1 MQTPGIYGQ
10 FVSRSR
16 TNCPLIP
23 RTGWLALPR
32 FGGTLLPFEG
42 PMRIPMIPRR
52 DSEAKPRSIP
62 T

>member
-42 PMRIPMIPRR
+42 PM
-52 DSEAKPRSIP
+52 SAQNQALG
-62 T
+62 